1 MKGHRKDGLYHV
13 PIHDTADKEHLL
25 PRVNCT
31 IPIPLNGTAGMAT
44 AASTYVAV
52 AEPVMASGQHYY
64 QTQPSAQAVMEP
76 PPAVQYQQYHQYQ
89 EQSVASYST
98 ILVASSATTDVM
110 EQDAEEYGIPDGGY
124 RSSRGF
130 LFVYRRNTFAYYEEN
145 NF

>member
-1 MKGHRKDGLYHV
+1 MKGYRNNSLYHV
-13 PIHDTADKEHLL
+13 PIHDTADKKHAL

-31 IPIPLNGTAGMAT
+31 IPIPLNGTAGTAT

-64 QTQPSAQAVMEP
+64 QTQPLAQAVMEP
-76 PPAVQYQQYHQYQ
+76 PPAVKYQQYHQYQ

-98 ILVASSATTDVM
+98 ILVASSATTDVV
-110 EQDAEEYGIPDGGY
+110 EQDAKECGIPEGGY

-130 LFVYRRNTFAYYEEN
+130 GFVHRRTTFIYYKEN